1 MPSRAQFGYLDRD
14 GYLFLTDRK
23 KDIIIRGGENIS
35 AREIEEI
42 LYTHP
47 LVADAAVVGAPDAD
61 LGERVVAFVVLR
73 GEYPSAATVDETLL
87 GHCREHLARFK
98 VPTRI
103 EVLAELPK
111 NAVGKV
117 AKQDLRWGLSSA

>member
-1 MPSRAQFGYLDRD
+1 M
-14 GYLFLTDRK
+14 FLTDRK

-35 AREIEEI
+35 AREIEEV
-42 LYTHP
+42 LYAHP
-47 LVADAAVVGAPDAD
+47 LVADAAVVGAADPD
-61 LGERVVAFVVLR
+61 LGEQVVAFVVPR
-73 GEYPSAATVDETLL
+73 GEYRSAASVDETLL

-103 EVLAELPK
+103 EILTELPK

-117 AKQDLRWGLSSA
+117 AKQDLRLRLGPA